1 MSTTKEDRIRANYLE
16 FSQSWMVL
24 AGLYN
29 MPVKELM
36 IIVLGPDWRE
46 KKEVKNKEYVELKKR
61 HKEQG
66 ITRMRLDAETENA
79 IMERALASDYLDS
92 LTKTV

>member
-1 MSTTKEDRIRANYLE
+1 MTTKEDRIRASYFE
-16 FSQSWMVL
+16 FSQRWMAL
-24 AGLYN
+24 AGLYS
-29 MPVKELM
+29 MPIKELK

-46 KKEVKNKEYVELKKR
+46 KKEAKNKEYAELKQR

-79 IMERALASDYLDS
+79 ILERALASEYLDS
-92 LTKTV
+92 LTETV